1 MKNPVV
7 LKTLAIVGTVLTLFP
22 LLFMLITSF
31 ISSIGQG
38 EFLID
43 YLLPAELGVVAA
55 IGVIFLVLSAWRVR
69 WVLLPLFMM
78 TGNAM
83 ALLILVVVGGE
94 RLGFAVTLVILFD
107 ILTGLIGILGII
119 HTWKL
124 FSKKTV

>member
-1 MKNPVV
+1 MKNLVM

-22 LLFMLITSF
+22 LLFMLITSLF
-31 ISSIGQG
+31 SSIGQG

-43 YLLPAELGVVAA
+43 YLLPAELGVVVA

>member
-22 LLFMLITSF
+22 LFFMLITSF

>member
-1 MKNPVV
+1 MKNLVV

>member
-38 EFLID
+38 EFLVD